1 MPSGPE
7 DLSGLRDLRLLYV
20 SNSFT
25 CKDEVF
31 MLTCVRYYV
40 CRQRR
45 NEGLPEMQR
54 ANQCG
59 SLLFKLFILNAPFD

>member
-1 MPSGPE
+1 MLKTANGGIHIYSGQN
-7 DLSGLRDLRLLYV
+7 DSGEMQAKLQQ
-20 SNSFT
+20 SAS
-25 CKDEVF
+25 K
-31 MLTCVRYYV
+31 
-40 CRQRR
+40 QRR